1 MERVAHASAH
11 QRACLR
17 RCAHAR
23 RRHCAGPRGLE
34 ELWLAS
40 PAPPAAC
47 SAAPGVRRGRLCC
60 RGQQRHRTP
69 TPGGSGTTAAA
80 GRGAR
85 PPAAAACRRRWWRA
99 CAALSRFMSRS
110 LGDLGLIEV
119 GEAVPAATS
128 GVRAFCWVRYA
139 PSSWRTSPLLS
150 FSAMSTA
157 SDTSSRWVDESGSGC
172 CRTAGAIAR
181 IAHGHGHM
189 EDRRCMSGWSSPAT
203 AAAWLV
209 T

>member
-60 RGQQRHRTP
+60 RGQRRHRTP

-128 GVRAFCWVRYA
+128 GVRAFCWVLYVVTLQAAGGQAR
-139 PSSWRTSPLLS
+139 
-150 FSAMSTA
+150 F
-157 SDTSSRWVDESGSGC
+157 WVFL
-172 CRTAGAIAR
+172 
-181 IAHGHGHM
+181 
-189 EDRRCMSGWSSPAT
+189 RCQRPAT
-203 AAAWLV
+203 RVPDGWMKVVVAVAVPPEL
-209 T
+209 

>member
-1 MERVAHASAH
+1 
-11 QRACLR
+11 LR
-17 RCAHAR
+17 RATRSGGALAGLPGSPCCVLCRAR
-23 RRHCAGPRGLE
+23 RAAWPSLLPRAAAPPHPDPWWQRYDRRRRE
-34 ELWLAS
+34 RRQAAS
-40 PAPPAAC
+40 CCRLPAPLVASVCRVVPIYEPQ
-47 SAAPGVRRGRLCC
+47 SGRPGPDRGGRGGSCGHL
-60 RGQQRHRTP
+60 RGQ
-69 TPGGSGTTAAA
+69 GFLLGTL
-80 GRGAR
+80 R
-85 PPAAAACRRRWWRA
+85 
-99 CAALSRFMSRS
+99 
-110 LGDLGLIEV
+110 
-119 GEAVPAATS
+119 
-128 GVRAFCWVRYA
+128 RYA